1 MEKTKAFL
9 EAHYKRYILT
19 ICLLWFLMFFLPW
32 DWQIGG
38 VSVYYFVMKKLF
50 VVFGVLSI
58 LYSVLIKKISLLIFG
73 IIFCLAFWI
82 NLFWYFGILPVFLGK
97 LNINKWRTRLASS
110 PFFFLIKI
118 VGDIKIIFVD
128 GAVCMI

>member
-32 DWQIGG
+32 NWQIGG

-50 VVFGVLSI
+50 VIFGVLSI
-58 LYSVLIKKISLLIFG
+58 LYSVLIKKISLFIFG
-73 IIFCLAFWI
+73 VLLCMAFWI
-82 NLFWYFGILPVFLGK
+82 NLFWYFGILPAFLG
-97 LNINKWRTRLASS
+97 N
-110 PFFFLIKI
+110 
-118 VGDIKIIFVD
+118 
-128 GAVCMI
+128 

>member
-1 MEKTKAFL
+1 MSKVRQFMYSY
-9 EAHYKRYILT
+9 YKIYILT
-19 ICLLWFLMFFLPW
+19 LCILWFLMFFLPW

-82 NLFWYFGILPVFLGK
+82 NLFLYFGILPAFLG
-97 LNINKWRTRLASS
+97 N
-110 PFFFLIKI
+110 
-118 VGDIKIIFVD
+118 
-128 GAVCMI
+128 

>member
-1 MEKTKAFL
+1 MSKARQFMYSY
-9 EAHYKRYILT
+9 YKIYILT

-58 LYSVLIKKISLLIFG
+58 LYSVLIKKISLLILG

-82 NLFWYFGILPVFLGK
+82 NLFLYFGLLPTFLG
-97 LNINKWRTRLASS
+97 N
-110 PFFFLIKI
+110 
-118 VGDIKIIFVD
+118 
-128 GAVCMI
+128 